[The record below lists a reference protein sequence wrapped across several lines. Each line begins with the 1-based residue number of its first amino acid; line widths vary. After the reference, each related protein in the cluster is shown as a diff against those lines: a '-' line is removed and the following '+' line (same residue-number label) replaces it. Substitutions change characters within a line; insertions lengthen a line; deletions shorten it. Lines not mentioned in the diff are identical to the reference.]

1 MRGILYAF
9 ESLEA
14 LSVLLEAG
22 GDEQELEL
30 VDATPLKDGEW
41 VMATFSIGE
50 ETTSVAACV
59 VDRGY
64 GLRLAFSERDWARLW
79 QFANSEG
86 PPSAPPPSAPAPAVD
101 IEVPPDSSVLVV
113 DDDPDLQQVV
123 KALLASAGFAAR
135 AVSSAEEAFDS
146 LREDHAD
153 VVVLDWNLPGMS
165 GVDFCRRVRR
175 EPRLQRLPI
184 LFLTAHSSTRDVLT
198 AFNAGADDYVSKPFR
213 APELAARV
221 LSLLRRA
228 QMQPPSL
235 R

>member
-1 MRGILYAF
+1 MRGIQYCF
-9 ESLEA
+9 ESLDDLA
-14 LSVLLEAG
+14 VLLEVG
-22 GDEQELEL
+22 GDEQELEIHDTTSL
-30 VDATPLKDGEW
+30 RDGEW
-41 VMATFSIGE
+41 IMATFSVGE
-50 ETTSVAACV
+50 DNTSVAACV
-59 VDRGY
+59 VDRGDD
-64 GLRLAFSERDWARLW
+64 LRLSFSERDWARLW
-79 QFANSEG
+79 QFANSGG
-86 PPSAPPPSAPAPAVD
+86 PPSVPPASLPAPAVE
-101 IEVPPDSSVLVV
+101 IEVPQESSVLVV

-146 LREDHAD
+146 LREAHAD

-165 GVDFCRRVRR
+165 GVDFCKRIRR
-175 EPRLQRLPI
+175 EPRLERLPI

-198 AFNAGADDYVSKPFR
+198 AFNAGADDYVAKPFR

-228 QMQPPSL
+228 QLPPPSV